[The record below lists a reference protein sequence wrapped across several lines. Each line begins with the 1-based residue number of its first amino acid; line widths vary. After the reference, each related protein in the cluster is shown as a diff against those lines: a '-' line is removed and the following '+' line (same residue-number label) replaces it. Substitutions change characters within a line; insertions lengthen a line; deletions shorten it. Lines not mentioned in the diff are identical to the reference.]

1 MLSWLM
7 TLFFTGPLVLLLT
20 TFYGT
25 LDLIAS
31 FFDSSGDWQ
40 HSIAQM
46 WSRSL
51 LLVGGVKVR
60 LSGIENIHP
69 NGSYVFAANH
79 LSFSDTPVVLA
90 NIPCQFRFMAKHS
103 LFNVPFIGFHLR
115 RGGHI
120 PVPREDTRAAV
131 RAVLDAGRIIR
142 ERSISVLQFPEGGR
156 SGGELRP
163 FKEGAAM
170 IAIAAG
176 VPIVPVAIEGTR
188 EIMPLGSLR
197 MVPGDVRIRIGKPIP
212 TEGLT
217 SKERK
222 ALTLQV
228 REQVEAMLAEIRK
241 NAA

>member
-1 MLSWLM
+1 MLSWLR
-7 TLFFTGPLVLLLT
+7 TVFFTGPLVVLLT

-25 LDLIAS
+25 VDLIVS
-31 FFDSSGDWQ
+31 FIDSSGDWQ
-40 HSIAQM
+40 HGVARM
-46 WSRSL
+46 WSRTL
-51 LLVGGVKVR
+51 LLMGGVR
-60 LSGIENIHP
+60 ISLSGIENIHP

-79 LSFSDTPVVLA
+79 LSLSDTPVVLA
-90 NIPCQFRFMAKHS
+90 NIPCQFRFMAKNS

-142 ERSISVLQFPEGGR
+142 QRNISVLQFPEGSR
-156 SGGELRP
+156 SNGELRP

-188 EIMPLGSLR
+188 AVMPPGSLL
-197 MVPGDVRIRIGKPIP
+197 MSPGDVRIRIGKPIP

-217 SKERK
+217 SRERK

-228 REQVEAMLAEIRK
+228 REQVEALLAEIHK
-241 NAA
+241 NTA